1 MFSPSRNAA
10 ATLCRRTVPKSRSF
24 LSSSRG
30 HSSHSFKNRRY
41 LVADIFGYVLHTAQC
56 CERTP
61 LRSLTFIGHR
71 AVCYIKIFPLL
82 LRARESLTFLHLPVV
97 RVVSTAAMPGSESKK
112 GTSGVM
118 DWVSSACRFAT
129 DRNDFRRLVS
139 LSILCLL
146 AG

>member
-10 ATLCRRTVPKSRSF
+10 ATLCRRKVPKSRSF

-30 HSSHSFKNRRY
+30 HSSHNFKNRRY
-41 LVADIFGYVLHTAQC
+41 LVADIFGYVLRTVQQC

-71 AVCYIKIFPLL
+71 HRAVCHIKNLPPPPACPVTPSFLY
-82 LRARESLTFLHLPVV
+82 LTVGQ
-97 RVVSTAAMPGSESKK
+97 VVSPAKMPGSEGKK
-112 GTSGVM
+112 ASSGVM
-118 DWVSSACRFAT
+118 DLVNSACRFAT

-139 LSILCLL
+139 
-146 AG
+146 